1 MKIIKDKEACLRKKG
16 NMAMWDAI
24 DNLAEDYIK
33 KVLEY
38 SDKEIDP
45 EDLDEEVLM
54 DLGKDITE
62 MVINTLEKSCGAEF
76 VYADCNY

>member
-1 MKIIKDKEACLRKKG
+1 MKIIKGEEAHLRKKG

-62 MVINTLEKSCGAEF
+62 MVINTLEKNCGAEF
-76 VYADCNY
+76 VYVDCNY